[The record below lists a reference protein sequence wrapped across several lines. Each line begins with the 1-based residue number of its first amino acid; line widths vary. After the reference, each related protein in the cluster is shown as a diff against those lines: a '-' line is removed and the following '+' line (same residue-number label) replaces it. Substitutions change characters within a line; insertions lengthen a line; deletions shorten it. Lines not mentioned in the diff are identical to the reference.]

1 MPLKDLKF
9 QLGTVG
15 QPNLA
20 FQKANRSNYNI
31 IIAFYI
37 SHKKK
42 QTNTK
47 TPAIHDHCCYL
58 RNSNKASGN
67 LS

>member
-9 QLGTVG
+9 QVGTVG

-37 SHKKK
+37 SH
-42 QTNTK
+42 
-47 TPAIHDHCCYL
+47 
-58 RNSNKASGN
+58 
-67 LS
+67 

>member
-37 SHKKK
+37 SHKKNK
-42 QTNTK
+42 QTPKHLQYMTIA
-47 TPAIHDHCCYL
+47 AI
-58 RNSNKASGN
+58 
-67 LS
+67 